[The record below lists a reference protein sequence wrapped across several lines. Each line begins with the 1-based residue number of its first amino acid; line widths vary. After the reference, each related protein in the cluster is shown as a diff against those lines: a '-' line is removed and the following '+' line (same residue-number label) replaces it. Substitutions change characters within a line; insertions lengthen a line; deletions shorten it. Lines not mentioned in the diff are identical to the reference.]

1 MNISKLNGASQH
13 DEKGLSEELSG
24 APDSLVDF
32 HTARDDQHRRVDA
45 DAALERPEQLPLV
58 GLRAEVDL
66 GVRGELR
73 PGERGLDGLAAGAA
87 VREQDLRANRSS
99 SSTAIIRVMHRAA
112 PPWPSPRTRRAPR
125 PLRD

>member
-1 MNISKLNGASQH
+1 MDSSDRLREVESQVLEGQAHLAARARGAEDGQH
-13 DEKGLSEELSG
+13 HVLLAEVLDAL
-24 APDSLVDF
+24 LVEDL
-32 HTARDDQHRRVDA
+32 ARDDQYRRVDA

-99 SSTAIIRVMHRAA
+99 AGRVHRHDN
-112 PPWPSPRTRRAPR
+112 
-125 PLRD
+125 LI